1 MIILENDS
9 AVKKKQ
15 KQKQKR
21 ARQLFWA
28 HPLLSLGM
36 ESSLFWCYD
45 LSTFLG

>member
-1 MIILENDS
+1 MIILENGS
-9 AVKKKQ
+9 AVEKKK
-15 KQKQKR
+15 KKR

-45 LSTFLG
+45 LSTFSG